1 MKIKGQTFKK
11 IKDREFTCGE
21 VYKSSDGL
29 KYLRI
34 SKTKNIMKDEGLY
47 VESLYN
53 LGFPVPSVIERGQIG
68 NREYYIEQSIGEI
81 TLGDKFNKE
90 YILQGKIN
98 QNTFKYFCN
107 ILCNY
112 FNAQLNS
119 PVYSTK
125 QFNFEKIIMLS
136 NVLKENPDLD
146 PLKVK
151 KCIKKINKRLL
162 TLPNVFSHGDLTP
175 RNTFDSGIID
185 FEFHFI
191 APAGFD
197 VLTAP
202 LIESFWNFK
211 DAKEKKYRMFY
222 LNQKQINYYFNK
234 INIIAEQHHLSGFL
248 SFVDDFLLLK
258 AFYMLAYEKKFAKV
272 SGDTS
277 KWKFRKKILIHFMES
292 YLDDKKIDIGK
303 FIKFETSFKMV

>member
-1 MKIKGQTFKK
+1 MKIKGQTFMK
-11 IKDREFTCGE
+11 IKDREFNDCE
-21 VYKSSDGL
+21 VYKSLDGL

-34 SKTKNIMKDEGLY
+34 GKTKNIMKDEALY

-53 LGFPVPSVIERGQIG
+53 LGFPVPRVIEQGQIG
-68 NREYYIEQSIGEI
+68 NREFYIEQSIGKI
-81 TLGDKFNKE
+81 TLGDMFNKE

-98 QNTFKYFCN
+98 QITFKYFCN
-107 ILCNY
+107 IICNY

-119 PVYSTK
+119 LVDSTK
-125 QFNFEKIIMLS
+125 QFDLKKVIMLS

-146 PLKVK
+146 PLKVR

-175 RNTFDSGIID
+175 RNTFNSGIID

-197 VLTAP
+197 VLLAP
-202 LIESFWNFK
+202 LIESFWNYLDK
-211 DAKEKKYRMFY
+211 KGEKSQMFY
-222 LNQKQINYYFNK
+222 ISHKQINYYFSK
-234 INIIAEQHHLSGFL
+234 ISTIAEQHGIKNIL
-248 SFVDDFLLLK
+248 SFLDDFLLLK

-277 KWKFRKKILIHFMES
+277 KWKFRKNILIYFMES
-292 YLDDKKIDIGK
+292 YLNEKNINIRK
-303 FIKFETSFKMV
+303 FIEFEKYL